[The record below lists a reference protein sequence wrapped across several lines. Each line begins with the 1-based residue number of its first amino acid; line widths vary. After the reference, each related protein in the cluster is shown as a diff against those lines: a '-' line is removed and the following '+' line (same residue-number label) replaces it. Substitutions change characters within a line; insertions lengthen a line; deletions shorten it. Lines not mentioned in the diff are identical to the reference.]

1 VIFVDAS
8 VPRTVADAIKR
19 VRPDARWKLDLFPHD
34 TKDEVWLEA
43 AGKQGW
49 LVVTRDKHVRTRPG
63 ERRAIE
69 EHGVGCFIL
78 GYKQDLK
85 KEEVTEIVL
94 GALEHMEE
102 LFERTER
109 PFIYTITKSGDFKRR
124 R

>member
-1 VIFVDAS
+1 
-8 VPRTVADAIKR
+8 VADAIKR
-19 VRPDARWKLDLFPHD
+19 VRPDAKWKLDLFPHD
-34 TKDEVWLEA
+34 TKDVVWLEA

-109 PFIYTITKSGDFKRR
+109 PFIYTITKNGDFNRR

>member
-1 VIFVDAS
+1 MIFVDAS

-19 VRPDARWKLDLFPHD
+19 VRPDTRWKLDLFPPD
-34 TKDEVWLEA
+34 TKDVVWLEA
-43 AGKQGW
+43 AGKQNW
-49 LVVTRDKHVRTRPG
+49 LVLTRDKHIRTRPG

-69 EHGVGCFIL
+69 DHGVGCFIL

-85 KEEVTEIVL
+85 KEKVTEIAL

-102 LFERTER
+102 LFGRIER
-109 PFIYTITKSGDFKRR
+109 PFIYTITKNGDFNRR

>member
-1 VIFVDAS
+1 MIFVDAS

-19 VRPDARWKLDLFPHD
+19 RRPDARWKLDLFPRD
-34 TKDEVWLEA
+34 TKDVVWLEA
-43 AGKQGW
+43 AGKGGW
-49 LVVTRDKHVRTRPG
+49 LVVTRDKHIRTRPG

-94 GALEHMEE
+94 EALEHMEE

-109 PFIYTITKSGDFKRR
+109 PFIYTITKNGDFNRR